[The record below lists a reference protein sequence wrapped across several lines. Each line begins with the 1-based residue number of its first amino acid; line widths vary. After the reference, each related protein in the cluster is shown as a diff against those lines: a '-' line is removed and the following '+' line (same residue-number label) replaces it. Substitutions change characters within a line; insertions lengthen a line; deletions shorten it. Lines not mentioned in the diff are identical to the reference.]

1 MMNDTV
7 QVASAAKKGAKVSAG
22 KKAASAGKKLS
33 SKKTAL
39 GSKKPAPKSNKPGG
53 KKAGLEPS
61 PCFYNFLARTTF
73 VLESLL
79 EAKNPGQD
87 AFFGG
92 FCL

>member
-1 MMNDTV
+1 MDPDNIVFVMD
-7 QVASAAKKGAKVSAG
+7 ASIGQACEGQARAFKDKVCLQQLM
-22 KKAASAGKKLS
+22 K
-33 SKKTAL
+33 
-39 GSKKPAPKSNKPGG
+39 NKIRLHS
-53 KKAGLEPS
+53 GLLPS